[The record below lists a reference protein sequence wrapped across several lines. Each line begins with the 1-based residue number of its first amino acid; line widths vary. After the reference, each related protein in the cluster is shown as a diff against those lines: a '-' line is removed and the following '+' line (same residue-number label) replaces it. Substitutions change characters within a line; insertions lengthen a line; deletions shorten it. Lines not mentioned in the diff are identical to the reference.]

1 MATGKESMY
10 SDKEMRKLKEK
21 HRIAL
26 RECTSIMDL
35 IGKDENNVVK

>member
-10 SDKEMRKLKEK
+10 SDKEMRKSKEK

-26 RECTSIMDL
+26 RDCISIMDL
-35 IGKDENNVVK
+35 IGKDDEN